1 VASYLVKIYSSD
13 SNFYNS
19 ILFASQ
25 QVTIVKKFNPKLSIS
40 LRDEEGLENQDRL
53 RKNSKTNFFLP
64 IF

>member
-25 QVTIVKKFNPKLSIS
+25 QVTIVKKFHPKLSIS